1 MVVNG
6 MYVSTCDDNHIERAD
21 ENGNKVY
28 CEGVFCQVYSDSEY
42 TNEVDT
48 FCLAVGFEIT
58 DTSDEAI
65 ETGIRNYFA

>member
-1 MVVNG
+1 MAVNDV
-6 MYVSTCDDNHIERAD
+6 YVSTCDDDRIERTD
-21 ENGNKVY
+21 ENGNTVY

>member
-1 MVVNG
+1 MVVND
-6 MYVSTCDDNHIERAD
+6 MYVSTCYDNRIERID
-21 ENGNKVY
+21 ENENTVY